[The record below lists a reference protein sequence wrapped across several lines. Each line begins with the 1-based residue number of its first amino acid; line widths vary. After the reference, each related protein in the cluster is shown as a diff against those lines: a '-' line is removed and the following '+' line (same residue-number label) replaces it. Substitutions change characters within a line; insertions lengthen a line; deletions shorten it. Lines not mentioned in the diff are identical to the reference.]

1 MVNYDKWANVG
12 DSDDSDEDASA
23 VPSSVAELVPAGAET
38 LPVDAAKAFL
48 NLLCDKL
55 FAHMSDGPGLDIC
68 VDALQQSLPAA
79 QPLATAL
86 TQNFLATHFYF
97 PECLP
102 PRWRGREQL
111 RLAGEVSAQMCITD
125 MLEELQFGVITRDAL
140 FKAAGN
146 PPGHPEHA
154 KLEARLSLKPG
165 HFLLVAQLATP
176 DGRGWLET
184 RELPYVTT
192 TQLAVDPLKQAALE
206 QLASGLVSR

>member
-1 MVNYDKWANVG
+1 MARG
-12 DSDDSDEDASA
+12 TR
-23 VPSSVAELVPAGAET
+23 PAGSSRARKS
-38 LPVDAAKAFL
+38 PRRAA
-48 NLLCDKL
+48 
-55 FAHMSDGPGLDIC
+55 
-68 VDALQQSLPAA
+68 
-79 QPLATAL
+79 
-86 TQNFLATHFYF
+86 
-97 PECLP
+97 
-102 PRWRGREQL
+102 RG
-111 RLAGEVSAQMCITD
+111 
-125 MLEELQFGVITRDAL
+125 DAL
-140 FKAAGN
+140 FAAAGN